1 MMKNNDN
8 IQDLMFD
15 DDDERILSGQ
25 GVTREGKNI
34 IGWEERS
41 WTFVFL
47 IIFVL
52 MMVCFVTFFLISFNW
67 FFPQAFLL

>member
-1 MMKNNDN
+1 MLMMMKNNDN

-34 IGWEERS
+34 IG
-41 WTFVFL
+41 
-47 IIFVL
+47 
-52 MMVCFVTFFLISFNW
+52 
-67 FFPQAFLL
+67 